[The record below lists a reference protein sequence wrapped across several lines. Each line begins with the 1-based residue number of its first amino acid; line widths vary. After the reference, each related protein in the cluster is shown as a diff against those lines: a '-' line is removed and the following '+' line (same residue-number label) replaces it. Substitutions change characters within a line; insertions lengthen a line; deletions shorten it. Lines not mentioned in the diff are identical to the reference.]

1 MVDILYQ
8 GDMDMLNQNY
18 KELAKII
25 KDAKLTIKEFKEPNK
40 PKEQIKEI
48 DIRVLDKDR
57 TELFKIMDF
66 NTIKE
71 ISYVLNMKQQDISN
85 YYHQLINLL

>member
-18 KELAKII
+18 KDLAKII

-57 TELFKIMDF
+57 TAVFKMLRKSIESKLRVGGKNVKTVVFRD
-66 NTIKE
+66 NK
-71 ISYVLNMKQQDISN
+71 D
-85 YYHQLINLL
+85 